1 MEEIL
6 AVVVLY
12 KQRLEETN
20 AWKSLL
26 RHCSHVYVYDN
37 SPASFHSSPDPLS
50 TLDPQLSTLSRLS
63 RYVED
68 PTNPGLSRAYNEA
81 AIYAAAKGI
90 RWLLITDQDTLFPE
104 NALEIYRRN
113 FEQHTNLSMF
123 LPKVR
128 IADSNYLSPVRMRCY
143 QARPAK
149 TTPEGVIPLKKYA
162 VINSGILVS
171 TDTFLACGGYNE
183 KVFLD
188 FSDYQF
194 IERYAEKYPEA
205 YVIDMEIRQD
215 FSNLSDSREQKLARY
230 RLFRRSL
237 RSYETRRPF
246 GRLQLRLIALKRY
259 LRLHLLP

>member
-1 MEEIL
+1 MGSEEIL

-37 SPASFHSSPDPLS
+37 SPASFHSSHLSRPS
-50 TLDPQLSTLSRLS
+50 TLNPRLS
-63 RYVED
+63 QYVED
-68 PTNPGLSRAYNEA
+68 PTNPGLSKAYNEA
-81 AIYAAAKGI
+81 ARYAAAKGI

-104 NALEIYRRN
+104 NALEIYCRN
-113 FEQHTNLSMF
+113 SEQHTKLSMF

-128 IADSNYLSPVRMRCY
+128 IADGNFLSPVRMRCY

-205 YVIDMEIRQD
+205 FVIDMEIRQD

-237 RSYETRRPF
+237 RGYETRRPF